1 MGEGRSSWA
10 LVGSSSAVYVVA
22 GARVAIKA
30 PKTIVCSHFSLV
42 YSNKERRRWL
52 VSASILDSDIRGDS
66 LPFDCNLTLFSDN
79 FGFPDGLAFNSSESA
94 LSGGGDGDDIT
105 LLHGTPTFDDKIT
118 TPLPPPPP
126 GNTTLFGDDFGFQ
139 DGLALDSRESALGG
153 GNGDIILLHGNP
165 TFNDTIAAAA
175 ALPPRPPSPPADS
188 ILHCETK
195 ESEATVRRRREIQ
208 VENDQ
213 CAQGGQQP
221 IQSGLN
227 SNFLG

>member
-1 MGEGRSSWA
+1 MA
-10 LVGSSSAVYVVA
+10 P
-22 GARVAIKA
+22 AIWIQTYA
-30 PKTIVCSHFSLV
+30 AT
-42 YSNKERRRWL
+42 
-52 VSASILDSDIRGDS
+52 

-105 LLHGTPTFDDKIT
+105 LLHGTPTFDDKIA
-118 TPLPPPPP
+118 TPLPLPPL

-175 ALPPRPPSPPADS
+175 APPPRPPSPPADF
-188 ILHCETK
+188 ILHCETE
-195 ESEATVRRRREIQ
+195 ESEAMARRRREIQ
-208 VENDQ
+208 VVNDQ
-213 CAQGGQQP
+213 CARASQGEGDGKCHRHEHHQQ
-221 IQSGLN
+221 QQQHQEEEEEEEEEDQQY
-227 SNFLG
+227 